1 MQAPRRHFQP
11 IRREFLMGH
20 ARPKPSR
27 LAEKL
32 LQIRNALGLSQTEMH
47 RRLGVEDLIEYH
59 AISKYE
65 LNKNEPPLVILLQY
79 ARVANVYVEVLID
92 DELDLPAKLPSAKK
106 HEGVRR
112 RPR

>member
-1 MQAPRRHFQP
+1 
-11 IRREFLMGH
+11 MGH
-20 ARPKPSR
+20 ARPRPSR

-59 AISKYE
+59 SISKYE
-65 LNKNEPPLVILLQY
+65 LDRNEPPLVILLEY
-79 ARVANVYVEVLID
+79 ARLANVYVDALID

-112 RPR
+112 RGK

>member
-1 MQAPRRHFQP
+1 
-11 IRREFLMGH
+11 
-20 ARPKPSR
+20 

-65 LNKNEPPLVILLQY
+65 LDKNEPPLGILLEY
-79 ARVANVYVEVLID
+79 ARVANVYVDALID
-92 DELDLPAKLPSAKK
+92 DALDLPAKLPSAKK
-106 HEGVRR
+106 HAGVRR

>member
-1 MQAPRRHFQP
+1 
-11 IRREFLMGH
+11 MGH
-20 ARPKPSR
+20 ARPRPSR

-32 LQIRNALGLSQTEMH
+32 LQIREALGLSQTEMH

-65 LNKNEPPLVILLQY
+65 LDKNEPPLVILLQY
-79 ARVANVYVEVLID
+79 ARVANLYVDALID

-112 RPR
+112 RPQ